1 MAPQEAEG
9 RGRGQRGPDPHMA
22 PLQGSCRGQLRAD
35 IKRPP
40 GRTVA
45 ARWTGAHRKVA
56 AGTARNKT
64 RTKSGTGGRC
74 SRVAAQAQVHATC
87 PRSSNGA
94 GKGRR
99 GREPHSPECATICSF
114 AFRITGRTDRRGTAA
129 KNKHVLLLILV
140 SAVWGG
146 SGGDNSLG
154 HTHS

>member
-35 IKRPP
+35 VKRPP

-64 RTKSGTGGRC
+64 RTKSGTGGRLLPRR
-74 SRVAAQAQVHATC
+74 SPSSGARHLPTLKERGRKGAA
-87 PRSSNGA
+87 GA
-94 GKGRR
+94 GA
-99 GREPHSPECATICSF
+99 PECATICSF